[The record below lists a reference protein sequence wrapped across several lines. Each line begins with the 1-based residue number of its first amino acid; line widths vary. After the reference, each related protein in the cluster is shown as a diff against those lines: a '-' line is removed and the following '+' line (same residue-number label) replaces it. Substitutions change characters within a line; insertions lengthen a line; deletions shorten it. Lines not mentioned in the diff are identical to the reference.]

1 MIQGPSDPSSFSC
14 RLKRPICIAIWSL
27 CIRFIFL
34 VQFLLCTAQNIFF
47 FFFLNKRNKKRLRQ
61 HTADTQQKC
70 KQTFWASMRCAIGI
84 VSEPQGRS
92 PSEWWRGKAENW
104 SSAATLQKKALRD
117 TCTAKFMREKTETV
131 SARSCKYY
139 ASIVVQWCFFLTTVY
154 LIILLVRHCDEKTRA
169 VI

>member
-14 RLKRPICIAIWSL
+14 RLKRPICIASWSL
-27 CIRFIFL
+27 CIRFYFFNFYYALPKTFFSFL
-34 VQFLLCTAQNIFF
+34 K
-47 FFFLNKRNKKRLRQ
+47 KRKGEKKKKTKKRLLATT
-61 HTADTQQKC
+61 HWWYAAKV
-70 KQTFWASMRCAIGI
+70 QTDVPSINALRDR
-84 VSEPQGRS
+84 QGRS
-92 PSEWWRGKAENW
+92 PSKWWRGKAENW

-139 ASIVVQWCFFLTTVY
+139 AAIVVQWCFFLTTVY

-169 VI
+169 VT